1 VRADAA
7 SERRMTAMA
16 LPAMEIADGAQ
27 QVLLDKVLL
36 SDNTPFGQTR
46 NDEDSLN
53 DDSIKAEAAEILR
66 PLIDWVVLTPAADAR
81 DGIEAQV
88 YGDPEKQKL
97 PAEGSVGSQ
106 LSVVAGARNH
116 LDLLLS
122 ARWENGTRT

>member
-1 VRADAA
+1 RRGGLVRADAA

-46 NDEDSLN
+46 KDEDSLN

-66 PLIDWVVLTPAADAR
+66 PLPAALCRIASHIR
-81 DGIEAQV
+81 HTAFRRCSWNQ
-88 YGDPEKQKL
+88 L
-97 PAEGSVGSQ
+97 GSV
-106 LSVVAGARNH
+106 LI
-116 LDLLLS
+116 
-122 ARWENGTRT
+122 